1 MDDLALNAPGSA
13 PLSIKPNHLASPA
26 RRLGGQLI
34 DSLIT
39 LAVVIGTL
47 YLLRFLNLQDTHASV
62 LPLTF
67 GAAYYFLSDAL
78 PNGQSIGKRL
88 LNMAVVDF
96 NTHGNC
102 TLVQS
107 VVRNLTTPFLGFFD
121 WIFIF
126 FGSKRRLGDMLAM
139 TLVINTR

>member
-1 MDDLALNAPGSA
+1 MNAPDTPS
-13 PLSIKPNHLASPA
+13 LHIKPNHLASPA

-39 LAVVIGTL
+39 LAVVIATV
-47 YLLRFLNLQDTHASV
+47 YSLRFLNLQDTHARV
-62 LPLTF
+62 LPLIL

-78 PNGQSIGKRL
+78 PNGQSVGKRL
-88 LNMAVVDF
+88 LKMAVVDF
-96 NTHGNC
+96 NTYRHC
-102 TLVQS
+102 TVVQS
-107 VVRNLTTPFLGFFD
+107 IVRNLTTPFLGFFD